1 MLIGE
6 IGGSAEENAALFL
19 KENNSGPSAKPVAAF
34 IAGITAPP
42 GRRMGHAGAIIS
54 GGKGGAEEKIEALR
68 SAGVNVTLSPAKL
81 GETVKEV
88 TNQHTLVP
96 CRSGYYTNN

>member
-1 MLIGE
+1 MIGE

-19 KENNSGPSAKPVAAF
+19 KEHNNMQSGNAKPVAAF

-54 GGKGGAEEKIEALR
+54 GGKGGAEQKIEALQ
-68 SAGVNVTLSPAKL
+68 SAGVNVTLSPAKM
-81 GETVKEV
+81 GVAIKEV
-88 TNQHTLVP
+88 N
-96 CRSGYYTNN
+96 SY